1 MNKIK
6 LLLMLLLVTVFTAQA
21 QNTPQTL
28 TVNDGTTAKYSIPF
42 YSYYSYSSY
51 QQSQFVIPDYDITEM
66 AGKTIDGL
74 TFYLNQP
81 AATACNAVYKVFM
94 KPYDSETISSMQSY
108 DNSNVVYTG
117 TLDNSQ
123 DEMVITFDKPYD
135 YDGGHLLIGFQVYQ
149 TATEYGY
156 SYFYGVDKRDA
167 SISRRSN
174 SNVYQE
180 NFLPKTTFT
189 YHEETEAYTV
199 TAVADPEEGGTVTGG
214 GEFLVGRPCTV
225 VATPNEHYHFVN
237 WTKGEDIVSTNAS
250 YTFNVTEDVELT
262 ANFALDQFQINAEIL
277 PSLGGTVEGIGTY
290 NYGET
295 CTLTA
300 VPDEENGYHFVDWNY
315 MAQQYSI
322 ETEITFTV
330 EQNMTFYATFSLNE
344 YAITA
349 TANPAT
355 GGVIE
360 GAGVYE
366 YGDQCTLTAQ
376 TTVHYNFINW
386 TKGDEVVTTDQSF
399 SFTVTENEEYVAN
412 FEQYLFLVDVEIEGD
427 EDAEVTGWGY
437 FEEGTEVTLTAT
449 PSSYLYYF
457 VEWQDAEGETLSEN
471 TAYTFE
477 IGAEDVTLKAI
488 FGSHIIIDGEVTV
501 HDGGD
506 VHSYVPFYGYYTD
519 APQRNQMIYPASDLE
534 VFVGKE
540 FNEMTFYFD
549 YGENYNYGDG
559 NGDWIISIGETEAT
573 VLNAIDDET
582 ELTEVYS
589 GGFDD
594 LYNHTNHT
602 LKISFD
608 TPYSYNG
615 GNLLVEFNHP
625 VAASFKDYVF
635 YGEEVEGASFTGCPY
650 YAYPDI
656 KAPQQRDFLPKTTFR
671 NVEIEPIVSIAPEEI
686 ELPGLR
692 PNGAW
697 LEDDND
703 YFVMVTNLGGP
714 VTINSVTM
722 TNPYFTTD
730 LELPAVVGMNSVLE
744 IHVLRGGNGDGE
756 ETGEMVINYGDDEE
770 FTVALSANAY
780 EPVAGDVWETAIE
793 VEFENDNYEHQLPVE
808 GLLANYNLPVNHGID
823 AVYKVVLPQERK
835 LTVTTTA
842 TNASAYIY
850 QEGFNEVGGP
860 SYYNTYYYNG
870 PTFVEQRGNRDNN
883 DFLNETFDGD
893 EMPEGWS
900 QYAEWGMNEWV
911 LDTDNHYVKCE
922 HNINAGQSW
931 QGNTWLVSPKMDL
944 SNETN
949 VRVTLNYMN
958 KKWDNDID
966 IFGVYFRNNEGGW
979 QQLLYTEEAH
989 ETMTEVVINLDYLNY
1004 YMGTE
1009 FQLGFLMYDRFGHGV
1024 AVDDVTVTGYRMP
1037 IDVITNAYLPA
1048 GTYYVAISTD
1058 DTDFMEVGMH
1068 TSMVDVPEM
1077 SYINYPAYYG
1087 NVPLDA
1093 EVTYNLGWFTEEMQI
1108 LIGVTYPP
1116 TDTLINWTAPV
1127 STVQL
1132 QNVEYNKQYYI
1143 QLNGR
1148 NAAGTTYGN
1157 IYSFQTIREGAENFL
1172 VDNTQAF
1179 YGNSDTLTFTW
1190 DAPEDALGYK
1200 LFYGKYY
1207 DYGDWGYWGW
1217 YNQIGDVITTTE
1229 YQVAVDDL
1237 LYYNMD
1243 GYDFAVRTV
1252 YKYGDS
1258 EFSDRQTVYVSG
1270 NGYVWGYT
1278 FEQDGIV
1285 AIEGATIVMDGAD
1298 EFDNPVMYEFTSDE
1312 TGYFTSNAVKAGEYT
1327 LTATKEGYQPVSHDL
1342 TITYNNWNGAE
1353 FWLTEEYY
1361 PVSDVVA
1368 VEEDSDAVIT
1378 WQYQNT
1384 DRTLQ
1389 SFSVYRTSAYNDG
1402 PYTVDNTV
1410 LVAEGVT
1417 DLTCTDTEWENL
1429 EVGSYKY
1436 GVAAVYA
1443 GNAPQQTRDIVYA
1456 IQEDFEN
1463 GLPEG
1468 WTTIDAD
1475 GDGYDWFLGSTYPNY
1490 SNIFTNNGH
1499 NGSYDMMVSSSYDN
1513 NINSALH
1520 PDNYLVTPQVK
1531 LQGTFGFYATCYNT
1545 NWGAEHFGIALSTD
1559 GVNFTTI
1566 DEWTLGSKGGAT
1578 GGPRDRGDRAQGA
1591 WGYYS
1596 INLDATSFAGQTG
1609 YIAIRHFDCTDQYY
1623 LEIDDVELY
1632 CEYTPLFV
1640 DGMSEIVW
1648 SNPLDVNM
1656 EIENGVSV
1664 TVELNNGESPEGV
1677 EVVLTNVND
1686 PSKVYEVTLDETG
1699 FYMWE
1704 TFYKGT
1710 YDVSVSFT
1718 DDYSTANAQVVIMN
1732 PIDLTCTLRYIV
1744 PLAATMTVEP
1754 EGYATAYVYW
1764 VENSSWYA
1772 STSHNYLYGDYA
1784 ALYSSSNNGKEF
1796 MFYSNADTL
1805 VSRNVE
1811 YYYYVTDAAD
1821 YVAHYRTPGSNYNV
1835 VNPLAFENTMS
1846 FIGIIQI
1853 DGETQNDLE
1862 LEVGAFVGEECRGGA
1877 RLDYYEQIHGYR
1889 LFMSVYGEEGE
1900 ELTFRL
1906 YNHADGEELTLRCAT
1921 TEMFE
1926 ADAVLGTAAEPYVFN
1941 FRNTI
1946 LQTVELAEGWN
1957 WWSTYLE
1964 QNNFEGL
1971 ATFEAGLGT
1980 NGVSIVSQSSGFV
1993 TYDEEY
1999 DEWSGNLAALN
2010 NEEMFKVNL
2019 TADVNFDMEN
2029 YQADPANH
2037 EITLYN
2043 GWTYLGFISMQPM
2056 SIEEA
2061 FAGFEPA
2068 DGDMV
2073 KAQEGFATYDAEYAE
2088 WSGSLNTLTPGTG
2101 LMYMSNNEDDV
2112 TFTYPAVVRGEM
2124 IDNVTSEHWTANYH
2138 AYPKNMTVT
2147 AVVELNDEELAGGDY
2162 ELAAF
2167 ANGECRGSV
2176 KLINAGVANR
2186 YYAFL
2191 TVTGNAT
2198 AELRFAL
2205 YDAATGMETFDSA
2218 ELLIFSSDAMV
2229 GDMRDPFVVSFRGAT
2244 GLDEFSSN
2252 ITLYP
2257 NPANKGDRVRIEMS
2271 GYETA
2276 QIEIV
2281 NSLGQVVSVETTQMP
2296 TYLQIPE
2303 EAGVYTVRVITEGK
2317 NIKCQKL
2324 IVK

>member
-1 MNKIK
+1 
-6 LLLMLLLVTVFTAQA
+6 MLLLVTVFTAQA

-135 YDGGHLLIGFQVYQ
+135 YDGGHLLIGFHVYQ
-149 TATEYGY
+149 TATVYGY

-189 YHEETEAYTV
+189 YHEETEAYIV

-214 GEFLVGRPCTV
+214 GEFLVGRPCTL

-277 PSLGGTVEGIGTY
+277 PSLGGTVEGTGTY

-300 VPDEENGYHFVDWNY
+300 VPDEDNGYHFVDWNY

-534 VFVGKE
+534 IFVGKE

-625 VAASFKDYVF
+625 VAASYKDYVF
-635 YGEEVEGASFTGCPY
+635 YGEEVEGASFTGCTNY
-650 YAYPDI
+650 VYPDI

-686 ELPGLR
+686 VLPGLR

-714 VTINSVTM
+714 ITINSITM

-730 LELPAVVGMNSVLE
+730 LELPAVVGMTSVLE

-756 ETGEMVINYGDDEE
+756 ETGEMIINYGDDEE

-808 GLLANYNLPVNHGID
+808 DLLANYNLPVNHGID

-842 TNASAYIY
+842 INASAYIY
-850 QEGFNEVGGP
+850 QEDFNEVGGP

-1024 AVDDVTVTGYRMP
+1024 VIDDVTVTGYRMP

-1077 SYINYPAYYG
+1077 SYINYPAYYE

-1108 LIGVTYPP
+1108 LIGVTNPP

-1127 STVQL
+1127 ETVQL
-1132 QNVEYNKQYYI
+1132 QNVEYNKKYYI

-1148 NAAGTTYGN
+1148 NAAGTTYGS
-1157 IYSFQTIREGAENFL
+1157 IYYFQTIREGAENFL

-1237 LYYNMD
+1237 LSYNMD

-1270 NGYVWGYT
+1270 NGYVWGYI

-1312 TGYFTSNAVKAGEYT
+1312 TGYFTSNSVKAGEYT

-1342 TITYNNWNGAE
+1342 TITYNNWNGVE

-1384 DRTLQ
+1384 DRSLQ
-1389 SFSVYRTSAYNDG
+1389 GFNVYRTSAYNDG
-1402 PYTVDNTV
+1402 PYTTDNTE
-1410 LVAEGVT
+1410 LVADGVT
-1417 DLTCTDTEWENL
+1417 ELTYADETWANL

-1443 GNAPQQTRDIVYA
+1443 GNAPTDRGNRDVETHTIYEEDANTNYNVPAYALYYDEYTRSQHVIPAEEISVMAGGTITELTYYFD
-1456 IQEDFEN
+1456 ETN
-1463 GLPEG
+1463 GGSNNFQHPLP
-1468 WTTIDAD
+1468 WTT
-1475 GDGYDWFLGSTYPNY
+1475 N
-1490 SNIFTNNGH
+1490 
-1499 NGSYDMMVSSSYDN
+1499 V
-1513 NINSALH
+1513 
-1520 PDNYLVTPQVK
+1520 QVK
-1531 LQGTFGFYATCYNT
+1531 YYMKEVDYTTISAYESVDNCTVVYTGYVTYNT
-1545 NWGAEHFGIALSTD
+1545 DGTAVITLDTPFEYNGGNLLVGSENITTGQWNGINYYGKTANGASIGYHNTSSTAS
-1559 GVNFTTI
+1559 VAATQQNFIPKTTFTY
-1566 DEWTLGSKGGAT
+1566 ETGGA
-1578 GGPRDRGDRAQGA
+1578 PISGD
-1591 WGYYS
+1591 
-1596 INLDATSFAGQTG
+1596 N
-1609 YIAIRHFDCTDQYY
+1609 
-1623 LEIDDVELY
+1623 
-1632 CEYTPLFV
+1632 
-1640 DGMSEIVW
+1640 MSEIVW

-1710 YDVSVSFT
+1710 YDVSVSFN
-1718 DDYSTANAQVVIMN
+1718 DDYSTASAQIEIMS
-1732 PIDLTCTLRYIV
+1732 PINLTCTLRYIV

-1764 VENSSWYA
+1764 VENNNWYA

-1784 ALYSSSNNGKEF
+1784 ALYSWSNDSKEF

-1821 YVAHYRTPGSNYNV
+1821 YVAHYRTPGSYYNV
-1835 VNPLAFENTMS
+1835 ENPLAFENTMS

-1862 LEVGAFVGEECRGGA
+1862 LEVGAFVGDECRGGA
-1877 RLDYYEQIHGYR
+1877 RLDFYEQIQGYR
-1889 LFMSVYGEEGE
+1889 LFMTVYGEDNE

-1906 YNHADGEELTLRCAT
+1906 YNHANGEEFDLRCAT
-1921 TEMFE
+1921 TELFA

-1941 FRNTI
+1941 FRNTVI
-1946 LQTVELAEGWN
+1946 QTVELAEGWN

-1999 DEWSGNLAALN
+1999 DEWSGNLAAIN

-2147 AVVELNDEELAGGDY
+2147 AVVELNDDELAGGDY

-2167 ANGECRGSV
+2167 ANDECRGSV
-2176 KLINAGVANR
+2176 KLINAGAANR

-2191 TVTGNAT
+2191 TVTGNTT

-2205 YDAATGMETFDSA
+2205 YDAATGMETFDST
-2218 ELLIFSSDAMV
+2218 ERLIFSSDAMV
-2229 GDMRDPFVVSFRGAT
+2229 GDMRNPFVVSFRGTT

-2281 NSLGQVVSVETTQMP
+2281 NSLGQVVSAETTQMP